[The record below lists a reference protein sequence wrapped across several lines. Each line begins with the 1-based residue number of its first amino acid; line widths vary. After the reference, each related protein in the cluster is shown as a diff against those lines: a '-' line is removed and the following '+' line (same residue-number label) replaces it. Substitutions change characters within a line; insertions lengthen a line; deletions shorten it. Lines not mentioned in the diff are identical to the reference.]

1 MVTRRIASVAHGHDE
16 TNGRRRFYL
25 PLSPTGMSGVAFGVV
40 AGGALGG
47 PVGALVGAA
56 LGGVAG
62 EALETAIPS
71 KSGRA
76 HRSRARSS
84 S

>member
-1 MVTRRIASVAHGHDE
+1 MTSPRIGE
-16 TNGRRRFYL
+16 KGRGGRRRTFVS
-25 PLSPTGMSGVAFGVV
+25 LSPTGLSGVAFGVV

-62 EALETAIPS
+62 EALEYAVPS
-71 KSGRA
+71 KSAIPPKNGSTQHA
-76 HRSRARSS
+76 
-84 S
+84 